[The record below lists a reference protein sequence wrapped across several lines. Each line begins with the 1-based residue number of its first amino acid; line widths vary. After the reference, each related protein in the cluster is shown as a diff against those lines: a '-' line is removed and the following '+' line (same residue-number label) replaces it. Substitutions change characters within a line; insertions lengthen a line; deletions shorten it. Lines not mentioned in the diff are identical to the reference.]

1 MFCSSKLSPFCQ
13 LRMSSDWTKMTGMMI
28 LIFWIIVPTF
38 DQYSDILMVT
48 RLFRG
53 PDPNLYVE
61 GGLVK
66 EHKHYTI
73 YVM

>member
-1 MFCSSKLSPFCQ
+1 
-13 LRMSSDWTKMTGMMI
+13 MTGMMI

-38 DQYSDILMVT
+38 DQYSDILMVI

-66 EHKHYTI
+66 EHKHYTT
-73 YVM
+73 YLM